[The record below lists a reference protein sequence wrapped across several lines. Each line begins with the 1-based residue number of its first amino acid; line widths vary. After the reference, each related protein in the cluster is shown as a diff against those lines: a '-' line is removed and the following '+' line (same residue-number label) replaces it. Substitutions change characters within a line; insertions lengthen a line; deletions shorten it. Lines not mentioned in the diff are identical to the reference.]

1 VPVTTVDLPAAV
13 ARAAEFAARPGRAL
27 LGVAGAPGAG
37 KSTLSA
43 AIAAEVPGVVVVPM
57 DGFHLTTAVLE
68 ARHDV
73 ERRGA
78 IDTFD
83 APGYVALLRRLR
95 AGEAVRA
102 PGFDRSREE
111 PVPEAITVPADVP
124 LVVTEGNYLLV
135 DEAPWSEV
143 PRLLDE
149 TWFVATSVAP
159 GALRRLRLGPG
170 RGARARHPRQRR
182 GQRPARRGHPQPCR
196 PGRRPDLTPQ
206 ATSPCGRL
214 AR

>member
-1 VPVTTVDLPAAV
+1 MRSIDLRAAV
-13 ARAAEFAARPGRAL
+13 ARAAGLAARPGRAL

-68 ARHDV
+68 ARGDV

-83 APGYVALLRRLR
+83 GPGYVALLRRLR

-102 PGFDRSREE
+102 PTFDRSREE
-111 PVPEAITVPADVP
+111 PVPDAIAVPADVP

-135 DEAPWSEV
+135 DEPPWDEV
-143 PRLLDE
+143 PGLLDE
-149 TWFVATSVAP
+149 IWFVATSEPQRLEWLEARFVAY
-159 GALRRLRLGPG
+159 GWDADVAHERVTRGSDAVNARLV
-170 RGARARHPRQRR
+170 ASTQDRADHLVV
-182 GQRPARRGHPQPCR
+182 
-196 PGRRPDLTPQ
+196 LT
-206 ATSPCGRL
+206 
-214 AR
+214 